1 MEFKVGDL
9 VECVEGGGGVI
20 GERVE
25 TGKCYVIRE
34 YYDEIPPM
42 VRVSPAPKRDNWFWA
57 GRFRLFDEVH
67 KD

>member
-42 VRVSPAPKRDNWFWA
+42 VRVSPIPRGDNRFFA
-57 GRFRLFDEVH
+57 GRFVLFDDLH